1 MRFSEF
7 HDNWQKLSLKK
18 CSTNLNYGLSAPAIE
33 YDNVHKYIRITDI
46 DENTNQFNQSNLT
59 SPQFYDDEHI
69 VKENDILFARTGAS
83 VGKTYHYNKG
93 DGLLYYAGFLIAAH
107 IKENYN
113 SSFIFYYT
121 QTPKYKKWVKIMST
135 RSGQPG
141 INAEEYGSFPIWIPS
156 KFEQDK
162 IVCLLE
168 KIDKEIQT
176 QIKIIDVYS
185 SFIKAIG
192 NTLIGCKKENIEIG
206 RCLDCYSS
214 NIREK
219 DLELITSGNYPVYG
233 ANGCIK
239 KISKYDISG
248 SSIAIIKDGANVG
261 KITKLNGKYSI
272 LSTMNYLTAKQ
283 GYDLNYLYYSLKQK
297 SLNKYVVGSGIP
309 HIYFKDYKQE
319 KIYIPH
325 DRFLIANI
333 TSLLTNIDEMIQIET
348 KKLDK
353 YKSQKQY
360 LLKNMFI

>member
-176 QIKIIDVYS
+176 QIKIIDDYIS
-185 SFIKAIG
+185 LKNHLLKSFFQEF
-192 NTLIGCKKENIEIG
+192 NEYDTLSTLIKFGKAGGTPKSTVKDYYDGNIPFLSIS
-206 RCLDCYSS
+206 D
-214 NIREK
+214 
-219 DLELITSGNYPVYG
+219 ITNQ
-233 ANGCIK
+233 
-239 KISKYDISG
+239 
-248 SSIAIIKDGANVG
+248 
-261 KITKLNGKYSI
+261 GKYIKHTIKHISQKGLNNSSAWLVPKNSLI
-272 LSTMNYLTAKQ
+272 LSMYA
-283 GYDLNYLYYSLKQK
+283 S
-297 SLNKYVVGSGIP
+297 VGLPTINRVP
-309 HIYFKDYKQE
+309 
-319 KIYIPH
+319 
-325 DRFLIANI
+325 LA
-333 TSLLTNIDEMIQIET
+333 TSQAMISTNIFMHTILCT
-348 KKLDK
+348 L
-353 YKSQKQY
+353 
-360 LLKNMFI
+360 